1 MKTRRWN
8 GTWLAISLLLSC
20 TFGSVAAAPA
30 PEVADAVRTRN
41 VGALQTLLKQRADV
55 NVAQAD
61 GTTAL
66 HWAAH
71 WNDLETVNVLLRAGA
86 NAKAVNR
93 YGATPLSEAV
103 TSGSAAM
110 IQALLGAGADP
121 KTLTTE
127 DGETVLMT
135 AARAG
140 NVDAVRILLDR
151 GADVNAREK
160 YKGQTALMWAAAERH
175 PDIVKLLLD
184 RGADWKIRSSDRET
198 RLPRLSAASSVTPMA
213 RGGFPALL
221 YAAREGDVQTAQVMV
236 DKGVDL
242 NYGDVDNTT
251 ALTVSILNK
260 RYSFAK
266 FLLDHNAD
274 PNVVDASGRTAL
286 YAVVEARNE
295 DWTTLPER
303 RVDDSLP
310 SIEIVKL
317 LLAHKA
323 DPNVALNKAL
333 PGKSGM
339 DSGDTTLG
347 AGATPLMRAAR
358 SGDAPSMRLLLAAGA
373 DPRLVTRDGSNAL
386 MFAAG
391 VGYRDKN
398 TKGSDSEA
406 LEALKVAIGAG
417 LDLNEANSKGEMAI
431 HGAALRGGDTI
442 VQFLLDNGAKLNAK
456 TKQGFTPLDIALGKS
471 IVGQLPVPKES
482 TVALLRKLG
491 GLEGKDVN

>member
-1 MKTRRWN
+1 MMKRTLLM
-8 GTWLAISLLLSC
+8 TTLLMPLVLLSL
-20 TFGSVAAAPA
+20 AAAPA
-30 PEVADAVRTRN
+30 AEVADAARN
-41 VGALQTLLKQRADV
+41 RDATGLQTLLKQRADV
-55 NVAQAD
+55 NAAQAD

-71 WNDLETVNVLLRAGA
+71 WNDLETLNLLLRAGA
-86 NAKAVNR
+86 NARAANR
-93 YGATPLSEAV
+93 YGATALSAAG
-103 TSGSAAM
+103 TAGSAAM
-110 IQALLGAGADP
+110 IQSLLRAGADP
-121 KTLTTE
+121 RTLTTE

-175 PDIVKLLLD
+175 PDIAKLLLD
-184 RGADWKIRSSDRET
+184 RGADWKMRSSDRET

-213 RGGFPALL
+213 RGGFPSLL
-221 YAAREGDVQTAQVMV
+221 YAAREVDVETGQVMV

-260 RYSFAK
+260 KYTFAK
-266 FLLDHNAD
+266 FLLDRGAD

-286 YAVVEARNE
+286 YAIVEARNE

-303 RVDDSLP
+303 RTDDTLS
-310 SIEIVKL
+310 SIEIVKQ

-323 DPNVALNKAL
+323 DSNSALNKPL

-358 SGDAPSMRLLLAAGA
+358 SGDAA
-373 DPRLVTRDGSNAL
+373 
-386 MFAAG
+386 
-391 VGYRDKN
+391 
-398 TKGSDSEA
+398 
-406 LEALKVAIGAG
+406 
-417 LDLNEANSKGEMAI
+417 
-431 HGAALRGGDTI
+431 
-442 VQFLLDNGAKLNAK
+442 
-456 TKQGFTPLDIALGKS
+456 
-471 IVGQLPVPKES
+471 
-482 TVALLRKLG
+482 
-491 GLEGKDVN
+491 